1 MAAFLIRRVLQ
12 GIVVVL
18 TVTVITFGLLRM
30 IPGNVAVAVMGPG
43 AYRSPGAIK
52 QFDQVYGF
60 NLPWYRQY
68 LLWLGHLVRGDLGYS
83 WHYNQS
89 VASLLATNLPKTIA
103 LVASS
108 TVLALAIAIPMGVI
122 QAVRRN
128 KLTDHILNTFST
140 VFYATPV
147 FLIGWA
153 AIILFAIRFPIFPA
167 EGPQGEGLGAIVS
180 NLDAMVLPVVTLAL
194 VTIALFSR
202 YMRSSVLDNLTE
214 DYVRTARA
222 KGVSERRVLLRHV
235 LRNSLIPIATLLGLS
250 LPGILSG
257 ALITE
262 EVFNYP
268 GMGKLFYEAAGIPDY
283 PVLLGFTV
291 VVATATVV
299 GSLLADIAYAILDP
313 RVRYVRAT

>member
-222 KGVSERRVLLRHV
+222 KGASERRVLGRHV
-235 LRNSLIPIATLLGLS
+235 LRNSLIPIATLVGLS
-250 LPGILSG
+250 IPGILAG

-262 EVFNYP
+262 AVFNYP
-268 GMGKLFYEAAGIPDY
+268 GMGYLFFQSAQSQDY

-291 VVATATVV
+291 VVAVATVV
-299 GSLLADIAYAILDP
+299 GSLIADVAYAVLDP
-313 RVRYVRAT
+313 RVRYVSA